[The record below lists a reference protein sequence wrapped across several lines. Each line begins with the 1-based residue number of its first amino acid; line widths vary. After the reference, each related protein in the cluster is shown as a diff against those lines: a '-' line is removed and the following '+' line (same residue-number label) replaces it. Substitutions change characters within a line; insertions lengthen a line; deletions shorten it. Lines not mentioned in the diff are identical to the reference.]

1 MTLVIESNS
10 GAATTGDAVEWANQ
24 YGLTFP
30 VLADPNNTGW
40 NYISTDPNIG
50 NSYGL
55 PNSQLLSPGLKV
67 EKVNGG
73 ISESDFLPFLEPAS
87 EAEE

>member
-1 MTLVIESNS
+1 MVITLIIESNT
-10 GAATTGDAVEWANQ
+10 GPATQNDAASWASD

-40 NYISTDPNIG
+40 NYISTDPSVSG
-50 NSYGL
+50 SYGL
-55 PNSQLLSPGLKV
+55 PNSQLLSPGMKV

-73 ISESDFLPFLEPAS
+73 VYPADFSPFLDS
-87 EAEE
+87 E